1 MEELIRALTAR
12 LTSSTLPLYL
22 ADAVP
27 ENAAFP
33 YLTAEVVSPFRMGEP
48 GSIRLTLWC
57 TGPNG
62 NLARMVLHTTLTQ
75 YFPGRG
81 LVLQGD
87 NGRYVLRS
95 EAAQCVQSGDARGI
109 CTPMEVRFYPAA
121 KEAETA

>member
-1 MEELIRALTAR
+1 MEELIRTLTAR

-57 TGPNG
+57 TGPNV
-62 NLARMVLHTTLTQ
+62 NLARMVLHTTMTQ

-95 EAAQCVQSGDARGI
+95 EAAQCVQSDDARGI

>member
-27 ENAAFP
+27 ENAAIP
-33 YLTAEVVSPFRMGEP
+33 YLTAEVDSPFRMGEP
-48 GSIRLTLWC
+48 GSSRLTLWG
-57 TGPNG
+57 TGPNV
-62 NLARMVLHTTLTQ
+62 NLARMELHTTLTQ